1 MTYLDYLLVREMRL
15 LKNVGW
21 SFIVQFTAPV
31 FEVFLQQR
39 PDLASTWQ
47 AHHDPP
53 DYCPLPMSPVSKE
66 ETRGEGP
73 PLD

>member
-31 FEVFLQQR
+31 FEVFLQHL
-39 PDLASTWQ
+39 PILASAPKVLREWPTENSSDNFFFLVFW
-47 AHHDPP
+47 
-53 DYCPLPMSPVSKE
+53 LFF
-66 ETRGEGP
+66 
-73 PLD
+73 